1 MLLICSL
8 PKLISTAVVSPQ
20 WTNASNGII
29 NESLSLTRSLISLFD
44 TTDVLSGSNGTQAAQ
59 LDLERGGVSTSK
71 GRGGVSTFKGKS
83 ARSHVGSL
91 YRPFTYHDTLAVIVH
106 APLSSLDARLA
117 IFIRGLY
124 QAYTRLTSDNTTN
137 ADSSEVE
144 FVQSFITVQVHISIS
159 SFTLRGLH
167 CVPSHPSPLQ

>member
-20 WTNASNGII
+20 WTDASNGII

-44 TTDVLSGSNGTQAAQ
+44 MTDVLSGSNGMQAAQ
-59 LDLERGGVSTSK
+59 LDLKRGGVSTL
-71 GRGGVSTFKGKS
+71 KGKS

-91 YRPFTYHDTLAVIVH
+91 YRSFTYHDTLAVH

-144 FVQSFITVQVHISIS
+144 FIQSFITVQVHISIS

-167 CVPSHPSPLQ
+167 CVPSHSFPLQ